1 MVDVN
6 REQITDGKELLRDI
20 KRRISG
26 ATSPVAKVETEDAIK
41 GVMCT
46 LSQHLSGGEARH
58 LFYALPRDLHPLV
71 ERCMI
76 ERDERA
82 ERFGR
87 DQFMVRVADQLDV
100 SLTEAERI
108 SQSVLRAIS
117 SRLPPTQVLEVAAQL
132 PRELRDLWSE
142 RTGEPAVEPHPIFLE
157 IEKSVPLPRGV
168 KGARA
173 LAVVACT
180 LTKRLSRGEARHL
193 VDSLPHETRPL
204 LERCVT
210 ERGEDPEHFDAQKF
224 LQRVGTELNADNPEQ
239 VARAVFKA
247 VQRFIHTKVVDH
259 VRSQLPK
266 DLAELWVKP

>member
-6 REQITDGKELLRDI
+6 RDQISDGNELLKDI
-20 KRRISG
+20 KRRITG
-26 ATSPVAKVETEDAIK
+26 VTSPVVKVQAEDAIK
-41 GVMCT
+41 AVVCN

-58 LFYALPRDLHPLV
+58 LFDTLPRELHPMLKG
-71 ERCMI
+71 CMI
-76 ERDERA
+76 ERGERA

-87 DQFMVRVADQLDV
+87 DQLMVRVADQLNV

-108 SQSVLRAIS
+108 SQAVLRAIS
-117 SRLPPTQVLEVAAQL
+117 SRLPPSKISEVAAQL
-132 PRELRDLWSE
+132 PMELRDLWSD
-142 RTGEPAVEPHPIFLE
+142 RVREPAVEPHPIFLE
-157 IEKSVPLPRGV
+157 VEKAVALPRGV
-168 KGARA
+168 KGPRA
-173 LAVVACT
+173 LATVMCT

-210 ERGEDPEHFDAQKF
+210 DRGEDPEHFDKQK
-224 LQRVGTELNADNPEQ
+224 LLERVASELHADNAEQ
-239 VARAVFKA
+239 VVRAVFKA